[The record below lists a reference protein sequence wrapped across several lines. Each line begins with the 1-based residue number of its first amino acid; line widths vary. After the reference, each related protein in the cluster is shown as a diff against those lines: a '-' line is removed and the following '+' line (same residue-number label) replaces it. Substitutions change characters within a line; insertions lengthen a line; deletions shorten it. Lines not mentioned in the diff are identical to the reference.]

1 MGVKF
6 LKPDKMKKI
15 FIHYVVTA
23 FLFTLILIPRSYS
36 QCVDF
41 VKGVGGINVDGF
53 ASCVVEDASGNIYA
67 CGVFADT
74 AYFGNDTLTSDP
86 SAGGGFFFNKYDA
99 SGNQVWSKSLGSLS
113 APFGLK
119 SITMSGG
126 DIYFTFQTTH
136 FFFISVTLKSD
147 KGNHL

>member
-41 VKGVGGINVDGF
+41 VKGGGGINVDGF
-53 ASCVVEDASGNIYA
+53 ASGVVEDASGNIYA

-86 SAGGGFFFNKYDA
+86 INMMRPVTRYGA
-99 SGNQVWSKSLGSLS
+99 SRWG
-113 APFGLK
+113 A
-119 SITMSGG
+119 
-126 DIYFTFQTTH
+126 
-136 FFFISVTLKSD
+136 
-147 KGNHL
+147 

>member
-15 FIHYVVTA
+15 VSHYGGTA
-23 FLFTLILIPRSYS
+23 FLFTVILIPRSYS

-41 VKGVGGINVDGF
+41 VKGGGGINVDGF
-53 ASCVVEDASGNIYA
+53 ASGVVEDASGNIYA

-99 SGNQVWSKSLGSLS
+99 SGNQVWSKSLGCLS

-126 DIYFTFQTTH
+126 VVSFTMPTSH
-136 FFFISVTLKSD
+136 FLLFPLTLFS
-147 KGNHL
+147 H